1 MFGSLLYIST
11 SEQLLLTWL
20 AGQKLLFCI
29 FLVPYFLFG
38 FILRQRRENMTPQKK
53 KNIPMVAG
61 GLAALLVMLQP
72 RVQILPILINLIGKY
87 KELSAKQKMLKLTQS
102 LKLICY
108 ICWHTIQKFQEIT
121 KTNVD

>member
-1 MFGSLLYIST
+1 
-11 SEQLLLTWL
+11 
-20 AGQKLLFCI
+20 
-29 FLVPYFLFG
+29 
-38 FILRQRRENMTPQKK
+38 MTPQKK

-108 ICWHTIQKFQEIT
+108 ICWHTIQKVQEIT